1 MMPDRRRRLL
11 PDYPLR
17 GMCFGFAIVLCL
29 LARGAWKAALGI
41 AVFACGVLGAS
52 RPT

>member
-1 MMPDRRRRLL
+1 MW
-11 PDYPLR
+11 
-17 GMCFGFAIVLCL
+17 FSFAIVLRL